1 MTGNV
6 KKGLILVVGWVFLIL
21 GIAGF
26 FLPIL
31 QGFLFVFIGL
41 AILSSRS
48 ELAKRMLER
57 LKTKYP
63 KQYELIQSKKEKLL
77 GMISRRQGSHQ

>member
-1 MTGNV
+1 VRGNI
-6 KKGLILVVGWVFLIL
+6 KRGLILFVGWVFLIL

-77 GMISRRQGSHQ
+77 GMITRRQGSHQ

>member
-1 MTGNV
+1 MRGNI
-6 KKGLILVVGWVFLIL
+6 KRGLILFVGWVFLIL

-77 GMISRRQGSHQ
+77 GMITRRQGSHQ